1 MRLVVYSPQMSVD
14 LIPTLKKYFNYPAF
28 RPGQEEAI
36 RHAIEGRDALVVM
49 PTGSGKSLIYQ
60 IAAMMMPGATLVVS
74 PLVALMKDQVDGMTR
89 RGIPATFI
97 NSTLDLAEQG
107 RRWYGVQSG
116 KYKIVLVAPERFR
129 SNSFRSV
136 MGNVPISMIA
146 VDEAHCL
153 SQWGHDFRPDYL
165 RIAEVR
171 DWLVDGS
178 RQPAQPDD
186 GGFDFGE
193 IGNTDA
199 PSDADDLIEPPGF
212 WDDAAFP
219 ADAQPSRAKPK
230 PQALTPNPQTPNT
243 PAKLVML
250 ALTATAT
257 LQVQDDIINKLNIP
271 KAKRLVTGFNRP
283 NLSFEVFDMPGAR
296 NKLDF
301 IRDFLRQA
309 QADKQHG
316 IIYTSTRKDA
326 EEVAAFA
333 RETCKVEALHYHGM
347 LDAATRARTQDA
359 FLAGDV
365 PLIVATNAFGM
376 GIDRP
381 DVRFV
386 LHYAIP
392 GSLEA
397 YYQEAGRAGRD
408 GLPARSILLYSG
420 RDASTHEFFIEN
432 DAPSETELRQVWD
445 YVKKGNGPVLREDIE
460 RATKVSNTKVRV
472 ALDQLEQLNAVTMV
486 NGVGGFQAQA
496 TNLPR
501 EGVRKLAD
509 NIQQRREQKHVLL
522 RAMLTYASTD
532 DCRRRVL
539 LDYFGDNSPAEAEV
553 CCDNCIERKQSTPVA
568 NVPFAQ
574 LTQAQR
580 GALIVLDTVNL
591 LQQQQRELGK
601 GRLAMLLKGSQSEK
615 VVNFKSNRNF
625 GKFGALNVDE
635 IETMIAQL
643 TTSGYLKQ
651 TGNELPTLRLSPR
664 GESALKA
671 KAAIKIEMRS
681 VSSGAQQESQRQR
694 LLGGTV
700 EVTSEMIKK
709 RGMKV
714 EQVAAERGLTVGTIY
729 SHCADLVGRG
739 VLSLDSVVPVAIQ
752 QTIRKAIAEVGSM
765 AALSPIKAKL
775 PDSIDYGQIR
785 CVVEA
790 LKAQAKA

>member
-1 MRLVVYSPQMSVD
+1 MSLD
-14 LIPTLKKYFNYPAF
+14 LLLTLKQYFNYPAF

-60 IAAMMMPGATLVVS
+60 IAAMLLPGATLVIS
-74 PLVALMKDQVDGMTR
+74 PLVALMKDQVDSMIR

-107 RRWYGVQSG
+107 KRWYGVQSG

-129 SNSFRSV
+129 SNSFRTV

-165 RIAEVR
+165 RIAEMR
-171 DWLVDGS
+171 DWLIDSNEQQAAGTA
-178 RQPAQPDD
+178 PIAQNTYQ
-186 GGFDFGE
+186 FDL
-193 IGNTDA
+193 
-199 PSDADDLIEPPGF
+199 DDLPAYDAVDDDDLVEPPGF
-212 WDDAAFP
+212 WDEPAPAAPKLPPQKP
-219 ADAQPSRAKPK
+219 AVASPSSSK
-230 PQALTPNPQTPNT
+230 ALSSP
-243 PAKLVML
+243 LVTL

-257 LQVQDDIINKLNIP
+257 VQVQDDIIDKLHIP

-283 NLSFEVFDMPGAR
+283 NLSFEVFDMPAPR

-301 IRDFLRQA
+301 IRDFLKQA

-333 RETCKVEALHYHGM
+333 REVCKVDARHYHGT
-347 LDAATRARTQDA
+347 LDAPTRARTQDA

-386 LHYAIP
+386 IHYAMP
-392 GSLEA
+392 GSLEG

-408 GLPARSILLYSG
+408 GLPARSILLFAG
-420 RDASTHEFFIEN
+420 RDAGTHEFFIEN
-432 DAPSETELRQVWD
+432 DTPSESELRQVWE
-445 YVKKGNGPVLREDIE
+445 YVKKTGGNGQVQREEIE
-460 RATKVSNTKVRV
+460 RATKISNTKVRV
-472 ALDQLEQLNAVTMV
+472 ALDQLEQL
-486 NGVGGFQAQA
+486 GVLAISHTGGLQVQK
-496 TNLPR
+496 TTLPKD
-501 EGVRKLAD
+501 GLRKLSD
-509 NIQQRREQKHVLL
+509 TIQQRREQKHLL
-522 RAMLTYASTD
+522 LKSMLTYASTD
-532 DCRRRVL
+532 HCRRRVL
-539 LDYFGDNSPAEAEV
+539 LDYFGDDSPAEAEV
-553 CCDNCIERKQSTPVA
+553 CCDNCIEAKNDAPVV

-601 GRLAMLLKGSQSEK
+601 GRLAMILKGSQSDK
-615 VVNFKSNRNF
+615 VTNFKSNRNF
-625 GKFGALNVDE
+625 GKFASLTVDE
-635 IETMIAQL
+635 IESMITQL
-643 TTSGYLKQ
+643 ITSGYLKQ
-651 TGNELPTLRLSPR
+651 TGSELPTLRLSPR
-664 GESALKA
+664 GETALKA
-671 KAAIKIEMRS
+671 KAAIKIELRS
-681 VSSGAQQESQRQR
+681 ISTSAGAQQAQQRQR
-694 LLGGTV
+694 TLGGTV

-729 SHCADLVGRG
+729 SHCADLIGRG
-739 VLSLDSVVPVAIQ
+739 VISLDSVVPVTIQ
-752 QTIRKAIAEVGSM
+752 QSIRKAIAEVGSTI
-765 AALSPIKAKL
+765 ALSPIKAKL
-775 PDSIDYGQIR
+775 PDTIEYGQIR

-790 LKAQAKA
+790 MKPPIT